1 MEQERHA
8 TLPWFQSFIQTR
20 YPPIIYG
27 PYNFIVNHL
36 DERSSVLISKDFTIS
51 DFTIPSDF
59 ELIIDDGVT
68 IGVDLKISN
77 CQGEDY

>member
-1 MEQERHA
+1 MR
-8 TLPWFQSFIQTR
+8 F
-20 YPPIIYG
+20 
-27 PYNFIVNHL
+27 L

-77 CQGEDY
+77 CQGEDYWISPEHGHLVRTDQS